1 MNTESA
7 PINPSPS
14 KSTEKKWTK
23 PVSALLALATTLSIS
38 LNIKKSEAENTNL
51 DLKNTQLG
59 EYLTRSNIDNGTA
72 IIETLQYINN
82 VNSDSF
88 FFIRI
93 PTKRQG
99 NNDPWANETTNK
111 RTEYYTATPPNA
123 HNLVPQLVFN
133 GKSANEYN
141 NNNVIKDWQAIINYT
156 KENPQQQGKFSIK
169 ETERNKKIEIEFIT
183 DKKELFNNGNYNL
196 TVIAYEDWVNI
207 NAENGERTY
216 RNVFL
221 EAPLGPLGINTKI
234 SKDGM
239 VSRTITFSPSK
250 LSERNRKQ
258 AGFVVFLQN
267 NNMKDKN
274 AKQIIATGLCR
285 FAELDGI
292 KEPAY
297 FNWDNRPKSVI
308 DYQKGTMA
316 SDEYLDLTGMKERS
330 LFVNNLKDVKKIK
343 FSIYKNNRDSNIYDI
358 LAGQLD
364 KNLKEKAKFSF
375 DPKNYE
381 IIIEFNKPITSEKN
395 TKIFSL
401 YEHIKK
407 DTPNLCYAHLISNVS
422 VEDDKGN
429 QTYFTVNDIGYAYP
443 NQGVSRQNKTD
454 LDSDTWV
461 GPKDE
466 QIIMDEFGKFK
477 GDNDWT
483 SQTEKCD
490 LNKDERID
498 AADLAEFELTK
509 DGRVDNY
516 KRAKIVFET
525 NPGSLPTEIQRE
537 IEQDLKKLQNEI
549 LRAQIDQAYQQMKA
563 E

>member
-23 PVSALLALATTLSIS
+23 PVSALLALATTLGIS
-38 LNIKKSEAENTNL
+38 LNTKKSEAENANINL
-51 DLKNTQLG
+51 NNTQLG
-59 EYLTRSNIDNGTA
+59 EFITWSKYESGIATVEVMRYLNK
-72 IIETLQYINN
+72 IE
-82 VNSDSF
+82 SDSF
-88 FFIRI
+88 FIIRL
-93 PTKRQG
+93 PLKKG
-99 NNDPWANETTNK
+99 SNNDVYATDESNK
-111 RTEYYTATPPNA
+111 RANYYLLSPPNNY
-123 HNLVPQLVFN
+123 NLIPQLIFN
-133 GKSANEYN
+133 GKSN
-141 NNNVIKDWQAIINYT
+141 NAFSGNIDNQFESLISHT
-156 KENPQQQGKFSIK
+156 KENPQQQGKFSINEVEK
-169 ETERNKKIEIEFIT
+169 NKKYEVEFT
-183 DKKELFNNGNYNL
+183 TTEKKLLNSNNYNL
-196 TVIAYEDWVNI
+196 VVIAYQDWVNV

-221 EAPLGPLGINTKI
+221 ESPLSPLGIGRKI
-234 SKDGM
+234 SKEGIL
-239 VSRTITFSPSK
+239 SYSFNLNKITDQ
-250 LSERNRKQ
+250 NRKQ
-258 AGFVVFLQN
+258 SGFVVFLQN
-267 NNMKDKN
+267 KNVQDKN

-407 DTPNLCYAHLISNVS
+407 DTPNLCYAHLISNIS

-429 QTYFTVNDIGYAYP
+429 QIYFTVNDIGYAYP

-454 LDSDTWV
+454 FDSDTWV

-490 LNKDERID
+490 LNKDGRID
-498 AADLAEFELTK
+498 AADLAEFELAK

-525 NPGSLPTEIQRE
+525 NPSSLPTEIQRE
-537 IEQDLKKLQNEI
+537 IEKDLKKLQIES